1 MFRRM
6 IRKSF
11 TGRRFIRIRLITIPV
26 THQGWGSRSG
36 PESYSA
42 RPGVTTGGIATG
54 MVAAMCTSITTTILT
69 RTTSTTSTAAT
80 GMVIERVNCPLTE
93 AETGSIIRPIAA
105 VLRMA
110 IEAPR
115 ANMEEEPVSNQPVVQ
130 VTEWLVVL
138 AVRADRVAL
147 VVQAAWVVR
156 EALAGPAVSVARAA

>member
-1 MFRRM
+1 MTQQW
-6 IRKSF
+6 F
-11 TGRRFIRIRLITIPV
+11 TGRPFIPIHPIIIPA
-26 THQGWGSRSG
+26 TCQGWGSRSAL
-36 PESYSA
+36 ESYSA
-42 RPGVTTGGIATG
+42 RRGVTTGGTATG

-80 GMVIERVNCPLTE
+80 GMVIERVSCRLTE

-156 EALAGPAVSVARAA
+156 EALAGPAVSVAPAP